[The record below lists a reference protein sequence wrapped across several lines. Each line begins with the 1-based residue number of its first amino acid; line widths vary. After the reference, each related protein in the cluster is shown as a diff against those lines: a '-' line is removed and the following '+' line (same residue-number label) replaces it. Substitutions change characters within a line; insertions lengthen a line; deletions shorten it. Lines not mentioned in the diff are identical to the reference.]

1 MRGGGGDW
9 VPNQWTTRKGRS
21 SARVIFIDTWH
32 FSGHVRLNPCL
43 KPGNVFSS
51 FFKDFGNLQK
61 LRWDILCIL
70 MMHSIGSH
78 CLSVWLQQRTL
89 EWRLTLNRQ
98 NLLLHWRC
106 DFRVVVVEIHK
117 YLPAYQAPN
126 GATSRGRVWTVAEF
140 KAKQRRLLAI
150 RCPPRG
156 TSSPPY
162 SERFLRLSWR
172 IGWTLDG
179 WCKVISI
186 KHGHRVP
193 CFTSFESVQFSV

>member
-21 SARVIFIDTWH
+21 SARVLFIDTWH

-106 DFRVVVVEIHK
+106 DGFASSSLRFTNTC
-117 YLPAYQAPN
+117 LPAKPQSEQPPAVVCGQLRNLKPN
-126 GATSRGRVWTVAEF
+126 KGASLPSV
-140 KAKQRRLLAI
+140 
-150 RCPPRG
+150 
-156 TSSPPY
+156 
-162 SERFLRLSWR
+162 
-172 IGWTLDG
+172 
-179 WCKVISI
+179 
-186 KHGHRVP
+186 VP
-193 CFTSFESVQFSV
+193 LGGPHLPLIPSDFFA